1 VAPRKALPPAGVL
14 ADAPGPSAAGPDD
27 PDGPDGP
34 DGLDEQPAATAA
46 TAAAAQSTAA

>member
-14 ADAPGPSAAGPDD
+14 TDAPGPP
-27 PDGPDGP
+27 PDGP
-34 DGLDEQPAATAA
+34 DGLDEQPAAT